1 MRIRN
6 VHLPFDSNNSK
17 ATNGLYDI
25 VCVDGRVQSI
35 ALSPNERG
43 LQEVASPEKGH
54 HIADLDA
61 EGKGIL
67 LPALCHGHIHL
78 DKCFLLEKCDELIT
92 GDFAEA
98 LRVTAKAKC
107 AFPSDEED
115 LYNRGKRLVI
125 SSVECGVTAMR
136 AHVEVDEI
144 VGMSCLDVGL
154 KLREEFKEVCEVQ
167 IAAFAQDPLFASAYD
182 DPSRNFRLLHDA
194 SKRAGVQAVG
204 SAPYVESSTEHAK
217 RNIMMIFDLA
227 YEAGLH
233 VDFHLDYNLDPAS
246 EPLIWHVL
254 EEVRERMHVGRWNCG
269 QHVCVGHATR
279 LTLFSTQEWTRFS
292 KVVRD
297 NKLPITLV
305 GLPPSDMYMMG
316 KNLARAP
323 RSTLDIPRLSREFGL
338 KVGMAINNIGNA
350 FTPQGPVDPLA
361 LCPLGVAVFQAGIQ
375 RDCRSLIVGA
385 VHSTRVPIN
394 LTRRR
399 KRSL

>member
-1 MRIRN
+1 
-6 VHLPFDSNNSK
+6 
-17 ATNGLYDI
+17 
-25 VCVDGRVQSI
+25 
-35 ALSPNERG
+35 
-43 LQEVASPEKGH
+43 
-54 HIADLDA
+54 
-61 EGKGIL
+61 
-67 LPALCHGHIHL
+67 
-78 DKCFLLEKCDELIT
+78 
-92 GDFAEA
+92 
-98 LRVTAKAKC
+98 
-107 AFPSDEED
+107 
-115 LYNRGKRLVI
+115 
-125 SSVECGVTAMR
+125 MR

-375 RDCRSLIVGA
+375 RDCRSLIEAVTLNAKTAIGLGGYGEGRVTEGTSLAAHGLVPTVGDIA
-385 VHSTRVPIN
+385 DFVVLHDNDSMYSAALNPSFSRTTIKNGVVIAQRFERKWIRHSFSELR
-394 LTRRR
+394 
-399 KRSL
+399 